1 MYFSG
6 GDGDQSRAKKK
17 KKKDSEYFTFINKTT
32 KNEH

>member
-1 MYFSG
+1 METK
-6 GDGDQSRAKKK
+6 AELKKK